1 MSWNRTVGYGVGA
14 GVADELSVEIEGT
27 ESQVSFGP
35 LESLFRSDYASTVR
49 LAHLLTGDAVGA
61 EDVAQEAF
69 ARLRS
74 KVGVVDNPSA
84 YLRTTTVNLCRN
96 WHRRR
101 SRERRGFERHGV
113 VDVPVSDA
121 ASELLDVV
129 DRLPFRQ
136 RTVLVLR
143 YWAAASE
150 SEIAA
155 ALGCRPGTVKSLHS
169 RALDALRKEIER

>member
-1 MSWNRTVGYGVGA
+1 MAGFGVGG
-14 GVADELSVEIEGT
+14 GVADDLSIEIKGSARE
-27 ESQVSFGP
+27 VSSAL

-61 EDVAQEAF
+61 EDLAQEAF
-69 ARLRS
+69 ARLRG
-74 KVGVVDNPSA
+74 KVASVDNPSA

-113 VDVPVSDA
+113 VDVAVSEA

-136 RTVLVLR
+136 RAVLVLR

-150 SEIAA
+150 AEIAST
-155 ALGCRPGTVKSLHS
+155 LGCRPGTVKSLHS
-169 RALDALRKEIER
+169 RALETLRREIER